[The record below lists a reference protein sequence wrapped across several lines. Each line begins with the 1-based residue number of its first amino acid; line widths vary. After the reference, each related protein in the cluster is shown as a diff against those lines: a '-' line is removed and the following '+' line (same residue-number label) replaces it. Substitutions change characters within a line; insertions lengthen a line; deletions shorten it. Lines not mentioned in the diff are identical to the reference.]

1 MDLVTYLLVAFW
13 MYMLIVSCA
22 TMRQFKS
29 LREEQEE

>member
-1 MDLVTYLLVAFW
+1 MDFAAYLLLAFW

-29 LREEQEE
+29 LREEQDE